1 MKAIILHPRAREA
14 IRGFPQPV
22 RSRLGQHLF
31 LLQMGEQLGMPY
43 SRPMRSVASGVSEVR
58 VRGEDGI
65 YRAFYYTAHAEGI
78 IVFHAFMKK
87 TQQTPDSEIDLG
99 RKRLKE
105 ILDA

>member
-1 MKAIILHPRAREA
+1 VKAIILHPRAREA
-14 IRGFPQPV
+14 IRGFPRLVQ
-22 RSRLGQHLF
+22 SRLGQHLF
-31 LLQMGEQLGMPY
+31 LLQMGEQLEMPH
-43 SRPMRSVASGVSEVR
+43 SRPMGSVAAGVSEVR

-87 TQQTPDSEIDLG
+87 TQQTPDSEIALG